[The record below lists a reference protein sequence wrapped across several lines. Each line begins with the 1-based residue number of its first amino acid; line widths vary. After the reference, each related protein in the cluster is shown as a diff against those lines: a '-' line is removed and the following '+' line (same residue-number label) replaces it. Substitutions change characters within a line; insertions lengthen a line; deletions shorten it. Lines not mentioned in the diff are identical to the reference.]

1 MAFLGI
7 YAKAPDHM
15 TGRRCCLYFI
25 YQRNAG
31 ADREPDDQE
40 AEGGKAAH
48 KRAEAGAIERRAEHE
63 AEGAQDYLGDR
74 AELL

>member
-1 MAFLGI
+1 
-7 YAKAPDHM
+7 M

-63 AEGAQDYLGDR
+63 AEGAQDYLGDFLMFAKVGLVFICR
-74 AELL
+74 TR